1 MSRRRVLSPA
11 ELADLQGKLEAL
23 APTVE
28 AARRDA
34 QAHALTLPP
43 EQRTG
48 LPMLSADASDRRS
61 RIALAVR
68 SFGAPAAL
76 ADEIN
81 ARGLTLQQAHD
92 LLTRAAGRERT
103 VNAAGVQQIRL
114 ALLAI
119 DQAAR
124 TDAAR
129 ADADRVQAVA
139 DLLHRYRLA
148 GTHAGARVAASRHDV
163 ATLRTLV
170 VARSNV
176 FGRLDP
182 LAQAGLLRDLS
193 RITPTTETT

>member
-1 MSRRRVLSPA
+1 MTRRNQTPT
-11 ELADLQGKLEAL
+11 ELAALSQKLEAM

-34 QAHALTLPP
+34 QAHAATLPP

-92 LLTRAAGRERT
+92 MLTRAAGRERT
-103 VNAAGVQQIRL
+103 VSAAGVQQIRL
-114 ALLAI
+114 ALTAMDL
-119 DQAAR
+119 AAR
-124 TDAAR
+124 DTATQ
-129 ADADRVQAVA
+129 ADAERTRAVA
-139 DLLHRYRLA
+139 DLLHRFNLVHTIA
-148 GTHAGARVAASRHDV
+148 GGRVAASKHDLG
-163 ATLRTLV
+163 TLRTIV
-170 VARSNV
+170 QNRADR
-176 FGRLDP
+176 FGRINP
-182 LAQAGLLRDLS
+182 CAQLALMRDLQF
-193 RITPTTETT
+193 TPVKETT